1 MTRPGRTALSSASW
15 LPALVAAAL
24 WVISA
29 GAFAYLTWFSLAPT
43 PFVAHAFPET
53 IASGIWHWRLPWVL
67 LAPLGSACVVFLAY
81 SLLSG
86 LLLDRPAGSRFAQFF
101 ALWFVAVLT
110 GFLANIPWVVSAIV
124 AAYPPSRA
132 ANILDPAGDWMLL
145 SGYWGLIWGWI
156 PALIASRRRAPS
168 VVPSLVPSTP
178 PAAPLATSPST
189 SPYVTASAYRTDTSP
204 RRPVRMLTATL
215 AVGIL
220 ASGMLF
226 GWGSRAARVDF
237 AALAAVDEGH
247 TIGAVPDPDSA
258 VTPPLSIAAGDHE
271 IDPAWCTPD
280 QAMVLMGGKDAATG
294 HRILTI
300 RASNFSEAPCVV
312 DGYPDIAFADESGS
326 ELGVEITHGGSFMR
340 EDPGATPVT
349 IPAGGSAT
357 ASIGWDAVMVSA
369 DVLATYRVFA
379 ALYPGLERGSWP
391 ITLDIVEG
399 SEVDVTAWELSVD
412 EPSAP

>member
-1 MTRPGRTALSSASW
+1 MTRPGRTAFSSASW
-15 LPALVAAAL
+15 LPGLVAAAL

-29 GAFAYLTWFSLAPT
+29 AVFASLTWFSLAPT

-86 LLLDRPAGSRFAQFF
+86 LLLDRPAGSRFTQFL

-110 GFLANIPWVVSAIV
+110 GFLANIPWVLSAIV

-156 PALIASRRRAPS
+156 PAIIASRRRVPS
-168 VVPSLVPSTP
+168 VGPSAPPS
-178 PAAPLATSPST
+178 S
-189 SPYVTASAYRTDTSP
+189 SPYVKDGTDTSP
-204 RRPVRMLTATL
+204 RRPVLILTATL

-237 AALAAVDEGH
+237 AAQASVDDGH
-247 TIGAVPDPDSA
+247 TIGAVPDPDSV

-300 RASNFSEAPCVV
+300 RASNFSEAPCIV

-326 ELGVEITHGGSFMR
+326 ELGVEVTHGGSFMR

-349 IPAGGSAT
+349 IPPGGYAT

-399 SEVDVTAWELSVD
+399 SDVDVTAWELSVD